1 MSRDRWVRSL
11 ARRRGEGRLRGERGT
26 VIPLMALMVS
36 TLIVSVSFSVDI
48 GRLTSKKRDLQSVVD
63 LVALDAA
70 RVINGEPAAVLYPKA
85 EMAAD
90 ESALRNEFVANE
102 LESLSVELGVW
113 NFSEREF
120 YPLDSTSLAAPNAV
134 HVVAGARVEAMFS
147 AVDFSTSRQATAVRR
162 ILGTTTTDDP
172 QPQCPAG
179 DPSCCPTNDPGC
191 TPGCPA
197 GDPSCIPPPVLQC
210 TPGDADCPMGSLSA
224 FSLGSFLAGF
234 QGAVPPDQTVFV
246 DQKVG
251 FLNVT
256 VGAYVRLPGN
266 SWNVALV
273 GYQGL
278 AAADV
283 TLDQLRVAGAF
294 GSVDQLLAAQMTFAQ
309 YAALTLVALTNE
321 NGGTGGASAE
331 ALNALAVAATATST
345 TTFTLGQMIEVHQGT
360 GGSAA
365 GGGVGVG
372 PVELNVLETTV
383 SVAMLSAAV
392 DIANGGSA
400 LSIPISTT
408 IPGVTTSTMR
418 LAVIEPP
425 VIAVGPAGTD
435 ASGNWLTQARTA
447 QLRAQIDTVFQPPNP
462 PVEFLPGTSFFV
474 PIVLEGG
481 SAQGALSEI
490 LCMPLDDDTETM
502 LRVDLDALD
511 AYIGTAAS
519 MTSQALVVDK
529 ATIVSAITGDTR
541 GRSFIQVAGKSEA
554 LAFLGPYNHDNR
566 QDVFSTAPAAGVGTA
581 LDANLQVEPVT
592 SQVALQAALLPY
604 LAPFDDLVLE
614 PLEST
619 FGLQVAGAR
628 VTAFDIDCGVPV
640 IVD

>member
-11 ARRRGEGRLRGERGT
+11 ARRREEGRLRGERGT

-36 TLIVSVSFSVDI
+36 TLIVSVSFSVDV

-70 RVINGEPAAVLYPKA
+70 RVINGESAAVLYPKA

-102 LESLSVELGVW
+102 LESLSVELGIW

-120 YPLDSTSLAAPNAV
+120 YPLDETSLAAPNAV

-147 AVDFSTSRQATAVRR
+147 AFDFSTSRQATAVRR
-162 ILGTTTTDDP
+162 IPGTTTTDEP
-172 QPQCPAG
+172 C
-179 DPSCCPTNDPGC
+179 DPSDPACTLDCLPGDPGC
-191 TPGCPA
+191 SPPTPP
-197 GDPSCIPPPVLQC
+197 QC

-234 QGAVPPDQTVFV
+234 QGAVPPEQQVFV

-392 DIANGGSA
+392 DIADGGSA

-435 ASGNWLTQARTA
+435 ASGNWLTQAQTA
-447 QLRAQIDTVFQPPNP
+447 QLRAQIDTVFQPPAP
-462 PVEFLPGTSFFV
+462 PAGFLPGTSFFI
-474 PIVLEGG
+474 PIVLDGG
-481 SAQGALSEI
+481 SAHGALGEI
-490 LCMPLDDDTETM
+490 LCMPLDDETETV
-502 LRVDLDALD
+502 LEVDLDALD
-511 AYIGTAAS
+511 AFIGTAAS
-519 MTSQALVVDK
+519 MTSDPLVVDT
-529 ATIVSAITGDTR
+529 ATIVTAITGNTQ
-541 GRSFIQVAGKSEA
+541 GRSVVQVAGTSET

-581 LDANLQVEPVT
+581 LDVNLQVTPVT
-592 SQVALQAALLPY
+592 SQAALQAALVPY
-604 LAPFDDLVLE
+604 LTPFDDLVLE
-614 PLEST
+614 PLAST

-628 VTAFDIDCGVPV
+628 VTAFHIDCGVPV